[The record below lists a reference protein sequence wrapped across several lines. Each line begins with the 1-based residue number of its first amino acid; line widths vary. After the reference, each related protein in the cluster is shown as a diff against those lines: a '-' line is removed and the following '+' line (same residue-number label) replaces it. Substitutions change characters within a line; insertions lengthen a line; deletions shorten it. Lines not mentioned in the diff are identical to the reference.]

1 MTLQLAEL
9 TLRNTNLQ
17 VQHRL
22 GWGTTH
28 PCPFP
33 RGAVRLLDG
42 IRSTRMDGAAK
53 DGLGGNGDDGQQ
65 E

>member
-1 MTLQLAEL
+1 MTLQLVEL
-9 TLRNTNLQ
+9 ALRNTNFQ
-17 VQHRL
+17 AQHRL
-22 GWGTTH
+22 GRGTTH

-42 IRSTRMDGAAK
+42 ISTARLNGATK
-53 DGLGGNGDDGQQ
+53 DGLGGNGDNGQQ